1 MYVSVFAHARPS
13 LKLLCSSIPLWY
25 LQKNRSY
32 VQCTDDHLKY
42 LLALRLQMEMVPFSF
57 LFFTIRSYNHPS
69 GAHLFKDGNESGQGR
84 FFAGLSKSVTHLCM
98 EDFLH
103 VAVPD
108 LICFF

>member
-1 MYVSVFAHARPS
+1 
-13 LKLLCSSIPLWY
+13 
-25 LQKNRSY
+25 
-32 VQCTDDHLKY
+32 
-42 LLALRLQMEMVPFSF
+42 MEMVPFSF
-57 LFFTIRSYNHPS
+57 FFFTIRSYNHPS

-108 LICFF
+108 LICLFLKINFTKIKSKLKTNYIYIHES

>member
-42 LLALRLQMEMVPFSF
+42 LLALRLQMEMVPFSSSFSQLEVITTLVVLIYLRMAMNQVREGF
-57 LFFTIRSYNHPS
+57 LLDYLNP
-69 GAHLFKDGNESGQGR
+69 
-84 FFAGLSKSVTHLCM
+84 
-98 EDFLH
+98 
-103 VAVPD
+103 
-108 LICFF
+108 